1 MFEEVNQNPGSLNT
15 ISEALEE
22 IKKGNVII
30 VVDDEERENEG
41 DFVCSAEK
49 ITPEIINFMAK
60 YGRGIICLSITE
72 QRADELELEYMVVRN
87 TALHQ
92 TPFTISIDARWKT
105 TTGIS
110 AYDRANTIIT
120 AIDPKTIPEDLA
132 RPGHIFPLRSR
143 DGGVLHR
150 AGHTEAAVDLARLA
164 GLYPAGVLCE
174 IMDEDGKMARLPRL
188 KEIARE
194 YNLKIISIQALIQ
207 YRRRTEKLVEKLTE
221 IDFPTVF
228 GTFRMH
234 LYKSLLDVSHHLAL
248 VKGTL
253 IPETPILVR
262 VHSECLTGDVLGSL
276 RCDCGEQLHRALRQ
290 IEKEG
295 SGVLL
300 YMRQEGR
307 GIGLTNKIFAY
318 VLQDHGKDT
327 VEANEELGFKADL
340 RDYGIGA
347 QILYDLGV
355 RKMRLLT
362 NNPRKIVGLQG
373 YGLEVVERIHIEI
386 PPNEVNYKYLKTKR
400 DKMGHL
406 ILDELS

>member
-253 IPETPILVR
+253 IPETP
-262 VHSECLTGDVLGSL
+262 
-276 RCDCGEQLHRALRQ
+276 
-290 IEKEG
+290 
-295 SGVLL
+295 
-300 YMRQEGR
+300 
-307 GIGLTNKIFAY
+307 
-318 VLQDHGKDT
+318 
-327 VEANEELGFKADL
+327 
-340 RDYGIGA
+340 
-347 QILYDLGV
+347 
-355 RKMRLLT
+355 
-362 NNPRKIVGLQG
+362 
-373 YGLEVVERIHIEI
+373 
-386 PPNEVNYKYLKTKR
+386 
-400 DKMGHL
+400 
-406 ILDELS
+406 